1 MQLQCVSVRV
11 RQKSH
16 RLDGNREIRSDREKL
31 SDSIDGISKVLG
43 IQLTGR
49 LPCSLYYHTEHI
61 LLS

>member
-16 RLDGNREIRSDREKL
+16 RWDGNREIRSNREKL
-31 SDSIDGISKVLG
+31 SGIDGISKVLV
-43 IQLTGR
+43 IQSTGR
-49 LPCSLYYHTEHI
+49 FALFTILCYHI